1 MDYTEFKTHLL
12 TFLWKANDAD
22 LVASLDNLIIMANS
36 ELGRKLTISERE
48 EVLELSIGDET
59 SLLPD
64 DFSHMITLSYS
75 LGTLVS
81 CTAAKLAE
89 DRLLL
94 APPGDNGHYRIRGK
108 YLELAGTFDAV
119 SPTTF
124 TIFYRSKI
132 PDFEALDVSYLADDY
147 LDLYTYAVFKHA
159 APFLREDERVAL
171 WKDMYKEAL
180 ESVLEDDKWNKT
192 YGGSPSR
199 TTMSRTPP

>member
-1 MDYTEFKTHLL
+1 MDYNAFKTHLL
-12 TFLWKANDAD
+12 TFLWKQNDVDLIAN
-22 LVASLDNLIIMANS
+22 LDNLIIMANA

-48 EVLELSIGDET
+48 AVLTLSIGDET

-64 DFSHMITLSYS
+64 DFSHMITLSYT
-75 LGTLVS
+75 LGTLVL

-108 YLELAGTFDAV
+108 YLELAGTFD
-119 SPTTF
+119 PTNPTAF

-132 PDFEALDVSYLADDY
+132 PDFKETDISFLVDNH
-147 LDLYTYAVFKHA
+147 LDLYTYAVFQHA

-171 WKDMYKEAL
+171 WEKKYSDAL
-180 ESVLEDDKWNKT
+180 NSVLEDDKWNKT

-199 TTMSRTPP
+199 TTLPRTPP